1 MTPKIGVGMRNWLSG
16 LAIVLLLG
24 CNDEGPDPDP
34 GPDPLDVRISA
45 TDVLAGDEVFLRGDW
60 YRQTSHA
67 FVLSLDGAP
76 VVPRRVNDSTLG
88 ITIPSTALGGLSL
101 QETVDGSDLNRG
113 TVTVYG
119 YVREAS
125 IPGSFW
131 GLFTPSYGVT
141 EPYVVSG
148 DSAGVSVIYP
158 STDNVITYAGV
169 GFVDQQS
176 RVGDGVGITPDPH
189 RFLVPQYAGP
199 YKSWVL
205 SPDTSRG
212 PSEIYTGR
220 FVSEISPGMIVIS
233 GSNTLQVYGNGS
245 PAHFEYWLNTFRH
258 VLSPAGNR
266 FTLTGS
272 EDAINSFGAPVFD
285 AQAGTPAFRV
295 TSMPTVSDAAFAA
308 DGSVLYLSGPP
319 VPCSAP
325 CPGRVMAV
333 DAETGD
339 SLASLTLGSG
349 VTVRAL
355 AVDPAAPVLYLL
367 AAETVSGPQDTKVVI
382 RVLDAATLAVRSTIE
397 SPSNAQCGYCALGVN
412 SILQVNRVTSE
423 ATAFLGFRD
432 HAVVLHFSLPPA
444 SALSLP

>member
-1 MTPKIGVGMRNWLSG
+1 MRIALSG
-16 LAIVLLLG
+16 FAIVLLLG

-34 GPDPLDVRISA
+34 GPSPLDVRISQ
-45 TDVLAGDEVFLRGDW
+45 TDVFAGDEVFLRGDW
-60 YRQTSHA
+60 YRETSHT
-67 FVLSLDGAP
+67 FVFSLDGAP
-76 VVPRRVNDSTLG
+76 VVPRRVNDSTVG
-88 ITIPSTALGGLSL
+88 ISIPSTALGGLSL
-101 QETVDGSDLNRG
+101 QETVNGSDLDRG
-113 TVTVYG
+113 TVTAYG
-119 YVREAS
+119 YVRQTS

-131 GLFTPSYGVT
+131 GLFTPSYGVV

-158 STDNVITYAGV
+158 STDMVITYAGV
-169 GFVDQQS
+169 GFADVQS
-176 RVGDGVGITPDPH
+176 RVGDGMGITPEPH
-189 RFLVPQYAGP
+189 RFLVPQFGGP
-199 YKSWVL
+199 YVSWVL

-212 PSEIYTGR
+212 PSAVYTGR

-233 GSNTLQVYGNGS
+233 GSNTLQIYDNGTS
-245 PAHFEYWLNTFRH
+245 THFEYWLNTFRH

-272 EDAINSFGAPVFD
+272 EDALDSFGAPVFD

-295 TSMPTVSDAAFAA
+295 TSMPTVNDAAFSA
-308 DGSVLYLSGPP
+308 DGATLYLFGSG
-319 VPCSAP
+319 
-325 CPGRVMAV
+325 RLMAV
-333 DAETGD
+333 DAATGD
-339 SLASLTLGSG
+339 SLATLTLGGVG

-367 AAETVSGPQDTKVVI
+367 ATETVSGPQDTKVVI

-397 SPSNAQCGYCALGVN
+397 SPSNAQCGYCALGAN
-412 SILQVNRVTSE
+412 SLLQVNRVSSE

-444 SALSLP
+444 AALGLP